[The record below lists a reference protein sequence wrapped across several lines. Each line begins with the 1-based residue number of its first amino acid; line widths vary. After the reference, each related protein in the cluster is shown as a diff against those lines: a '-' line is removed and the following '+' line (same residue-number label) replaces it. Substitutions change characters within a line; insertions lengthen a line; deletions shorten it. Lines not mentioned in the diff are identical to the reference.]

1 MKNKILIL
9 DKEGGKKFKELF
21 VYNENVEV
29 YCLKTVQ
36 EALWNLTLWNYHLI
50 IIESMKDID
59 FICRI
64 IDTIRKFKKIPILIL
79 TYGGIENKKICIQAG
94 ADVVL
99 LYPYN
104 NDEIELYSLSL
115 IRRYTQW
122 KEEIN
127 SDSRNVSFESLT
139 IDYLTRKV
147 YWKQNRLNLTSHEFD
162 FIKLLSSMPGR
173 VYTFEQIY
181 QIVWNEQCHGD
192 IRNIIWCTAR
202 RLRKKLRKEEPEAGN
217 IIRSARNVGYYFEPN
232 EKN

>member
-9 DKEGGKKFKELF
+9 DKEGGKKLKELF
-21 VYNENVEV
+21 VYNENMEV
-29 YCLKTVQ
+29 YCFKTVQ
-36 EALWNLTLWNYHLI
+36 EALWNLALWSCHLI
-50 IIESMKDID
+50 IVENMEDID

-79 TYGGIENKKICIQAG
+79 TYGGIENKKLCIQAG

-122 KEEIN
+122 KEEISGEN
-127 SDSRNVSFESLT
+127 RSVSFESLT

-147 YWKQNRLNLTSHEFD
+147 YWKQNRLKLTNHEFD
-162 FIKLLSSMPGR
+162 FLYLLATEPGR

-181 QIVWNEQCHGD
+181 ETV
-192 IRNIIWCTAR
+192 
-202 RLRKKLRKEEPEAGN
+202 
-217 IIRSARNVGYYFEPN
+217 
-232 EKN
+232 